1 MPCFSGVSYRH
12 DVVQGG
18 YLWHPLELSLHPSP
32 LWHSCCTGLQRGMCV
47 LPVSGPPRARGAA
60 GDVGE
65 SKQFNSCV
73 FRQTVV
79 RDKIFLSV
87 WSWFFFPHGKTAVF
101 IPFPNYFVTWLV
113 CCPFC
118 AESYLSKMPGDQ
130 AWFSQIH
137 IYFFFLCKWKQ
148 YILKEPH
155 QYCLGFWTLLHRGT
169 ISI

>member
-1 MPCFSGVSYRH
+1 MLCRVGTFGIRWSSPYTHPHFCTPAAQDCSVGCVCSRCRAH
-12 DVVQGG
+12 RGQG
-18 YLWHPLELSLHPSP
+18 E
-32 LWHSCCTGLQRGMCV
+32 QQGMWVNQNNSIAVYSVRQWFMTKYFWLC
-47 LPVSGPPRARGAA
+47 GA
-60 GDVGE
+60 D
-65 SKQFNSCV
+65 
-73 FRQTVV
+73 
-79 RDKIFLSV
+79 
-87 WSWFFFPHGKTAVF
+87 FFFPHGKTAVF

-155 QYCLGFWTLLHRGT
+155 QYCPGFWTLLHRGT